1 MIQMNAQ
8 VLLRFFEALTFFFFF
23 FLEAMILLGWVTTNE
38 AEDIF
43 RFRTNELS

>member
-1 MIQMNAQ
+1 MIEMNAQ

-23 FLEAMILLGWVTTNE
+23 LEEMILLGWVTANE